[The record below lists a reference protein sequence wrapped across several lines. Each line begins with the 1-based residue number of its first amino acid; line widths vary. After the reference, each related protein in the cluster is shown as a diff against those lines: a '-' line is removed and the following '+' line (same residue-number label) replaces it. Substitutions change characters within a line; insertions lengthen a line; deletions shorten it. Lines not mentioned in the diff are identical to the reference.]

1 MFAFSFVRSAC
12 GEAMMRGRK
21 PQHGLLV
28 RQCTGV
34 RMQDFAELSVV
45 RVRMLDR
52 AAGAKPLTSDDNR
65 RAPAIGD
72 IGTVVEV
79 LRAPGRPPVYLV
91 ECCDAAGATVWLCE
105 CLAQE
110 LEVISP
116 E

>member
-1 MFAFSFVRSAC
+1 
-12 GEAMMRGRK
+12 MRGRK

-45 RVRMLDR
+45 RVRMLIDR
-52 AAGAKPLTSDDNR
+52 AAGAKPLTSDFNR

-72 IGTVVEV
+72 IGTVLEV

-91 ECCDAAGATVWLCE
+91 ECCDARGATVWLCE
-105 CLAQE
+105 CLPQE
-110 LEVISP
+110 LEVITP